1 MASQNNATAEYTTLI
16 ADLKH
21 EMAEQEDT
29 TMKEPR
35 PNNLEEAKEYQ
46 KQTKKAL
53 QKFTERIHS
62 FDGYQYQSAYE
73 FYVHDV
79 LNEHLCTDNSH
90 YKNAEIQPVLDTIHN
105 KMCKFVLQPDDI
117 DEQPSQQQSPDDIFE
132 AEEIT
137 DKLAEIEDMEELDE
151 RSVKSIT
158 SLFAALQMCLENS
171 AKMAG
176 HLVQLVSTLTPKQ
189 YTYVMKHSLR
199 PLVQLSLPP
208 SLCSPA
214 DLKFSKLHLTPQETK
229 EEISINQ
236 CLPRPFHLALAV
248 LAPKHPTHCLAAI
261 IHPVLW
267 RHLFNSKE
275 SSSTISEEFQ
285 VTPKKLYEGLAG
297 KWYDP
302 GQKLTK
308 AEKAAQEAA
317 KVTSSTPSATSSTPS
332 ATLVD
337 VKSEVPTTEDPSKGA
352 VPKNNRNLAQAN
364 NKNQSSS
371 VHHF

>member
-1 MASQNNATAEYTTLI
+1 
-16 ADLKH
+16 
-21 EMAEQEDT
+21 MAEQEDT
-29 TMKEPR
+29 TTKEPR

-62 FDGYQYQSAYE
+62 FDRYQHQFAYE

-79 LNEHLCTDNSH
+79 LNELLHTDNSY

-117 DEQPSQQQSPDDIFE
+117 DEQPLQQQSPDDIPE

-137 DKLAEIEDMEELDE
+137 VKLAEIKDVEELDE

-158 SLFAALQMCLENS
+158 GLFAALQMCHENS

-176 HLVQLVSTLTPKQ
+176 HLVQLGSTLTPKQ

-199 PLVQLSLPP
+199 PLIQLSLPP
-208 SLCSPA
+208 HLCSPA
-214 DLKFSKLHLTPQETK
+214 DLKFSKLHLTPQETR
-229 EEISINQ
+229 EEIGTSQ
-236 CLPRPFHLALAV
+236 CLPRPFHPALAV
-248 LAPKHPTHCLAAI
+248 LAPKHPTLCLAAV
-261 IHPVLW
+261 IHTILW

-275 SSSTISEEFQ
+275 STTTISEEFQ
-285 VTPKKLYEGLAG
+285 VTPKKLYEGLPG
-297 KWYDP
+297 KRYDAR
-302 GQKLTK
+302 QKLTK
-308 AEKAAQEAA
+308 AEKAAREAA

-332 ATLVD
+332 ATSMD
-337 VKSEVPTTEDPSKGA
+337 VEDEVPTTEDPLKGA
-352 VPKNNRNLAQAN
+352 VLKKQQKLGSSKQQKPK
-364 NKNQSSS
+364 
-371 VHHF
+371 